1 MHEKVSQLTLTPRVH
16 ELLGRRAAA
25 RWAADR
31 PMPVLQVLD
40 FLVDGVSLLD
50 MIRARLPGFLLVSPL
65 WVSSPLAVEFHATA
79 LLGEGPSDLH
89 EGDPEG
95 HVALFM
101 CPHCAIGGCGV
112 LSARLT
118 RDDDR
123 VVWTDVAQGRPNLAG
138 IGPFVFKADE
148 YERALRPL
156 TLNRTAGMTGKT
168 SVPGAP

>member
-1 MHEKVSQLTLTPRVH
+1 M
-16 ELLGRRAAA
+16 
-25 RWAADR
+25 
-31 PMPVLQVLD
+31 LD

-65 WVSSPLAVEFHATA
+65 WVDSPLAVEFHATA

-89 EGDPEG
+89 DGDPED

-112 LSARLT
+112 LSARLV

-123 VVWTDVAQGRPNLAG
+123 VVWTDVAQGWPNLAG

-148 YERALRPL
+148 YERTLRPL
-156 TLNRTAGMTGKT
+156 TLDRTAGTTGKT
-168 SVPGAP
+168 SVPGGP